1 MKTGESPPNH
11 RLDEDDRL
19 ELMHNRRG
27 HSTFATGDIM
37 QLFTQISQTK
47 GLSRNPHLEMREMS
61 SKHVERPHVIPQLVM
76 RLVVVLLV
84 VLAKQAG
91 GTEESDEIYDPDVE
105 PSDLERHQFVTHS
118 AEGSQFDFVRKEA
131 QEQKERGHGSGG
143 EALGIGNKALL
154 EMLKQLAKAMDAA
167 TEAAKISPRVTAG
180 AQSPPKPGSEI
191 SDELQQKTRSQAHAA
206 KRKPKPN
213 PLPRIEVGTPVSEV
227 LRQIRLSLEAAD
239 PEPRAV
245 AAGLME
251 ASADDDEDD
260 EDDEDDPLSFIDY
273 LDARGL
279 RLLEV
284 DLERQLRR
292 IRRRRGQLGV
302 QAESTV
308 AARAETKAAAGRAA
322 SARTTSSA
330 AASAAASTAA
340 ASRTAAAGTGG
351 GGATPT
357 LKISTD
363 GPLYHGRTLGEALA
377 AALRGGNGRAGR
389 RLEDAIEGSDDG
401 DAAAGDAT
409 ARYEARLKREAQA
422 RRRAERGESDDTDEE
437 GSAMQAMPFHEV
449 IAKMFGSEADSDV
462 VQTFNIQVVTGGEED
477 DEAGQRPVKVTVVDA
492 QGGSLEELLAKATS
506 SLAKSKSKSKSS
518 GEEEVVD
525 VDVVEDDS
533 TRAT

>member
-1 MKTGESPPNH
+1 
-11 RLDEDDRL
+11 
-19 ELMHNRRG
+19 MHV
-27 HSTFATGDIM
+27 A
-37 QLFTQISQTK
+37 L
-47 GLSRNPHLEMREMS
+47 LL
-61 SKHVERPHVIPQLVM
+61 L
-76 RLVVVLLV
+76 VLL
-84 VLAKQAG
+84 ATQAG

-118 AEGSQFDFVRKEA
+118 TEGTQFDFVRKEA
-131 QEQKERGHGSGG
+131 QEQTERGHGSGG

-167 TEAAKISPRVTAG
+167 TKAAKISPRVTAG
-180 AQSPPKPGSEI
+180 AQSPPKPVSEKK
-191 SDELQQKTRSQAHAA
+191 DEMQQKTRSQAHAA

-213 PLPRIEVGTPVSEV
+213 PLPQIEVGTPVSEV

-251 ASADDDEDD
+251 SSADDDEDD

-302 QAESTV
+302 DAAAAG
-308 AARAETKAAAGRAA
+308 AARAVTKVAPRVLQAAEGRAA
-322 SARTTSSA
+322 SAP
-330 AASAAASTAA
+330 AASTVA

-351 GGATPT
+351 GGATP
-357 LKISTD
+357 KISTD
-363 GPLYHGRTLGEALA
+363 GPLYHGRTLAEALA

-389 RLEDAIEGSDDG
+389 RLEDAIDGSDDG
-401 DAAAGDAT
+401 DDAAAGDAT

-437 GSAMQAMPFHEV
+437 GSAMQTMPFHEV

-506 SLAKSKSKSKSS
+506 SLGKSKSKSKSKSS

-533 TRAT
+533 HTRST

>member
-1 MKTGESPPNH
+1 
-11 RLDEDDRL
+11 
-19 ELMHNRRG
+19 MH
-27 HSTFATGDIM
+27 
-37 QLFTQISQTK
+37 
-47 GLSRNPHLEMREMS
+47 
-61 SKHVERPHVIPQLVM
+61 
-76 RLVVVLLV
+76 VVALLLLVLL
-84 VLAKQAG
+84 ATQAG

-118 AEGSQFDFVRKEA
+118 TEGTQFDFVRKEA
-131 QEQKERGHGSGG
+131 QEQTERGHGSGG

-180 AQSPPKPGSEI
+180 AQSPPKPVTEKK
-191 SDELQQKTRSQAHAA
+191 DEMQQKTRSQAHAA

-213 PLPRIEVGTPVSEV
+213 PLPQIEVGTPVSEV

-251 ASADDDEDD
+251 SSADDDEDD

-302 QAESTV
+302 ESLAEV
-308 AARAETKAAAGRAA
+308 QKAAGAARAVTKAAAGRAA
-322 SARTTSSA
+322 SARATSSA
-330 AASAAASTAA
+330 AASTAAASTAA

-363 GPLYHGRTLGEALA
+363 GPLYQGRTLGEALA

-389 RLEDAIEGSDDG
+389 RLEDAIDGSDDG
-401 DAAAGDAT
+401 DDAAAGDAT

-422 RRRAERGESDDTDEE
+422 RRRAEHGESDDTDEE
-437 GSAMQAMPFHEV
+437 GSAMQAMPFHEA

-506 SLAKSKSKSKSS
+506 SLGKSKSKSKSKSS

-533 TRAT
+533 HTRST

>member
-1 MKTGESPPNH
+1 
-11 RLDEDDRL
+11 
-19 ELMHNRRG
+19 MHV
-27 HSTFATGDIM
+27 A
-37 QLFTQISQTK
+37 L
-47 GLSRNPHLEMREMS
+47 LL
-61 SKHVERPHVIPQLVM
+61 L
-76 RLVVVLLV
+76 VLL
-84 VLAKQAG
+84 ATQAG

-118 AEGSQFDFVRKEA
+118 TEGTQFDFVRKEA
-131 QEQKERGHGSGG
+131 QEQTERGHGSGG

-180 AQSPPKPGSEI
+180 AQSPPKPVTEKK
-191 SDELQQKTRSQAHAA
+191 DEMQQKTRSQAHAA

-213 PLPRIEVGTPVSEV
+213 PLPQIEVGTPVSEV

-251 ASADDDEDD
+251 SSADDDEDD

-302 QAESTV
+302 DAAAAG
-308 AARAETKAAAGRAA
+308 AARAVTKVAPRVLQAAEGRAA
-322 SARTTSSA
+322 SAP
-330 AASAAASTAA
+330 AASTVA
-340 ASRTAAAGTGG
+340 ASSTAAAGTGG
-351 GGATPT
+351 GGATP
-357 LKISTD
+357 KISTD
-363 GPLYHGRTLGEALA
+363 GPLYHGRTLAEALA

-389 RLEDAIEGSDDG
+389 RLEDAIDGSDDG
-401 DAAAGDAT
+401 DDDDAGDAGDAT

-422 RRRAERGESDDTDEE
+422 RRRAERGESDETDKE
-437 GSAMQAMPFHEV
+437 GSAKQAMSFHEA

-506 SLAKSKSKSKSS
+506 SLGKSKSKSKSKSS

-525 VDVVEDDS
+525 VDVVEDES
-533 TRAT
+533 PTHAPHEQ

>member
-1 MKTGESPPNH
+1 
-11 RLDEDDRL
+11 
-19 ELMHNRRG
+19 
-27 HSTFATGDIM
+27 
-37 QLFTQISQTK
+37 
-47 GLSRNPHLEMREMS
+47 
-61 SKHVERPHVIPQLVM
+61 M

-84 VLAKQAG
+84 VVLATQAG

-118 AEGSQFDFVRKEA
+118 VEGSQFDFVRKEA

-191 SDELQQKTRSQAHAA
+191 TDELQQKTRSQAHAA

-213 PLPRIEVGTPVSEV
+213 PLPQIEVGTPVSVV

-302 QAESTV
+302 DAAAAG
-308 AARAETKAAAGRAA
+308 AARAVTKVAPRVLQAAEGRAA
-322 SARTTSSA
+322 SAP
-330 AASAAASTAA
+330 AASTVA

-351 GGATPT
+351 GGATP
-357 LKISTD
+357 KISTD
-363 GPLYHGRTLGEALA
+363 GPLYHGRTLAEALA

-389 RLEDAIEGSDDG
+389 RLEDAIDGSDDG
-401 DAAAGDAT
+401 DDAAAGDAT

-422 RRRAERGESDDTDEE
+422 RRRAEHGESDDTDEE
-437 GSAMQAMPFHEV
+437 GSAMQAMPFHEA

-506 SLAKSKSKSKSS
+506 SLGKSKSKSKSKSS

-533 TRAT
+533 HTRST

>member
-1 MKTGESPPNH
+1 MRGEV
-11 RLDEDDRL
+11 
-19 ELMHNRRG
+19 
-27 HSTFATGDIM
+27 
-37 QLFTQISQTK
+37 
-47 GLSRNPHLEMREMS
+47 S
-61 SKHVERPHVIPQLVM
+61 SKHVERPPVIPQLVM

-191 SDELQQKTRSQAHAA
+191 TDELQQKTRSQAHAA

-227 LRQIRLSLEAAD
+227 LSQIRLSLEAAD

-330 AASAAASTAA
+330 AASSAAASTAA

-377 AALRGGNGRAGR
+377 AALRGGDGRAGR

>member
-1 MKTGESPPNH
+1 
-11 RLDEDDRL
+11 
-19 ELMHNRRG
+19 MHVVALLLLLLL
-27 HSTFATGDIM
+27 AT
-37 QLFTQISQTK
+37 
-47 GLSRNPHLEMREMS
+47 
-61 SKHVERPHVIPQLVM
+61 
-76 RLVVVLLV
+76 
-84 VLAKQAG
+84 QAG

-118 AEGSQFDFVRKEA
+118 TEGTQFDFVRKEA
-131 QEQKERGHGSGG
+131 QEQTERGHGSGG

-180 AQSPPKPGSEI
+180 AQSPPKPVTEKK
-191 SDELQQKTRSQAHAA
+191 DEMQQKTRSQAHAA

-213 PLPRIEVGTPVSEV
+213 PLPQIEVGTPVSEV

-251 ASADDDEDD
+251 SSADDDEDD

-302 QAESTV
+302 DAAAAG
-308 AARAETKAAAGRAA
+308 AARAVTKVAPRVLQAAEGRAA
-322 SARTTSSA
+322 SAP
-330 AASAAASTAA
+330 AASTVA

-363 GPLYHGRTLGEALA
+363 GPLYQGRTLGEALA

-389 RLEDAIEGSDDG
+389 RLEDAIDGSDDG
-401 DAAAGDAT
+401 DDAAAGDAT

-422 RRRAERGESDDTDEE
+422 RRRAEHGESDDTDEE
-437 GSAMQAMPFHEV
+437 GSAMQAMPFHEA

-506 SLAKSKSKSKSS
+506 SLGKSKSKSKSKSS

-533 TRAT
+533 HTRST

>member
-1 MKTGESPPNH
+1 
-11 RLDEDDRL
+11 
-19 ELMHNRRG
+19 MHV
-27 HSTFATGDIM
+27 A
-37 QLFTQISQTK
+37 
-47 GLSRNPHLEMREMS
+47 
-61 SKHVERPHVIPQLVM
+61 
-76 RLVVVLLV
+76 LL
-84 VLAKQAG
+84 LL

-118 AEGSQFDFVRKEA
+118 TEGTQFDFVRKEA
-131 QEQKERGHGSGG
+131 QEQTERGHGSGG

-167 TEAAKISPRVTAG
+167 TKAAKISPRVTAG
-180 AQSPPKPGSEI
+180 AQSPPKPVTEKK
-191 SDELQQKTRSQAHAA
+191 DEMQQKTRSQAHAA

-213 PLPRIEVGTPVSEV
+213 PLPQIEVGTPVSEV

-251 ASADDDEDD
+251 SSADDDEDD

-302 QAESTV
+302 DAAAAG
-308 AARAETKAAAGRAA
+308 AARAVTKVAPRVLQAAEGRAA
-322 SARTTSSA
+322 SAP
-330 AASAAASTAA
+330 AASTVA
-340 ASRTAAAGTGG
+340 ASSTAAAGTGG
-351 GGATPT
+351 GGATP
-357 LKISTD
+357 KISTD
-363 GPLYHGRTLGEALA
+363 GPLYHGRTLAEALA

-389 RLEDAIEGSDDG
+389 RLEDAIDGSDDG
-401 DAAAGDAT
+401 DDDDAGDAGDAT

-422 RRRAERGESDDTDEE
+422 RRRAERGESDETDKE
-437 GSAMQAMPFHEV
+437 GSAKQAMSFHEA

-506 SLAKSKSKSKSS
+506 SLGKSKSKSKSKSS

-533 TRAT
+533 HTRST